1 LAELELGVEDPAEVD
16 YPDEHRDE
24 QWHHYG
30 HLDGS
35 RTTLVP
41 CSWKAK
47 ADDRYLIRVC
57 SVNHDHGVTSLS
69 RIKERAGWLPS
80 MLYASSHC

>member
-1 LAELELGVEDPAEVD
+1 LEFGVEDPAEVD

-47 ADDRYLIRVC
+47 A
-57 SVNHDHGVTSLS
+57 VTVT
-69 RIKERAGWLPS
+69 
-80 MLYASSHC
+80 